1 MTDEEKIA
9 VLADI
14 MECEV
19 EDLEPGKLLSDVP
32 EWDSLSA
39 LSYIVYVTNN
49 CGKNLSNA
57 DVKSFKTVQ
66 DIMDTLS

>member
-1 MTDEEKIA
+1 MTDEEKLAII
-9 VLADI
+9 ADI

-19 EDLEPGKLLSDVP
+19 DDLDPSKLLSDVP

-49 CGKNLSNA
+49 CGKDLTNA

-66 DIMDTLS
+66 EIMDTLS